1 MMIFT
6 CGDNYEN
13 AASCIYSAWEYA
25 LKAGHDDV
33 RIVREPVTQLDM
45 FAEYVYV
52 DADSDKTEKFTRS
65 VRRISNLV
73 YRNVFYAL
81 LSWQE
86 DAVDAVYRYLIL
98 AFKVGKEVE
107 HMLIKPEVMR
117 VMELVRN
124 VSNEAHR
131 FREMTRF
138 TLVDRKVYVSHI
150 EPRCD
155 VSLLVAEHFADRM
168 PSEHWVIVDDGRRT
182 AVVHPADER
191 VYVKHLTDEEFTA
204 LGQAEYETDE
214 YTDMWR
220 TFFNAIAIEQRE
232 NYRCQRNLF
241 PLWIRKHATE
251 FRKMP

>member
-6 CGDNYEN
+6 CGGSYED
-13 AASCIYSAWEYA
+13 AVSCIYSAWEYA
-25 LKAGHDDV
+25 LKVGHDDV
-33 RIVREPVTQLDM
+33 RIVREPVAQLDM
-45 FAEYVYV
+45 FAEYVHV
-52 DADSDKTEKFTRS
+52 DADSDKAEKFTRS
-65 VRRISNLV
+65 VKRISDLV

-81 LSWQE
+81 RSWRE

-98 AFKVGKEVE
+98 AFKVGKDIE
-107 HMLIKPEVMR
+107 HMLIKREVMCI
-117 VMELVRN
+117 MELVRN
-124 VSNEAHR
+124 VSNESHK

-138 TLVDRKVYVSHI
+138 TSVDRKVYVSHI

-155 VSLLVAEHFADRM
+155 VSLLVAGHFADRM

-182 AVVHPADER
+182 AVVHPADECM
-191 VYVKHLTDEEFTA
+191 YVKHLTDEEFTT
-204 LGQAEYETDE
+204 LERAEYEEDE

-220 TFFNAIAIEQRE
+220 TFFSAVAIEHRE

-251 FRKMP
+251 FR